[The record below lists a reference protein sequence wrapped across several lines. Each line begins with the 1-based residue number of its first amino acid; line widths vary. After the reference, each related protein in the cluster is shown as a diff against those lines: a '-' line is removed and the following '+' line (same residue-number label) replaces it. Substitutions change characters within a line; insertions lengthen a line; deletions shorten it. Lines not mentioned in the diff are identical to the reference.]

1 MDVHE
6 APGTRRVGPFA
17 ALVRCDNPGVMELD
31 GTNTW
36 LLAGPGASGCVVVDP
51 GPDGH
56 SAHLEAVV
64 AAAPAPVALVLVTHG
79 HLDHVGGLAAFAA
92 LTGAPVRA
100 FDPAHCRGAAPLAD
114 GETLEV
120 AGLSVTVVHTPG
132 HTADSVSLL
141 VEEGRERA
149 VLTGDTV
156 LGAGTTVLDDQP
168 GALADYLAS
177 LDRLAG
183 LGEARLL
190 PGHGPDHPSL
200 APVVEAYRRHRL
212 ARLDQ
217 VRDHLASLGI
227 DAAGADPRVV
237 AAGVYTDIPPAL
249 MDAATVSVRAQL
261 DHLAHE
267 GGRRPAP

>member
-1 MDVHE
+1 MDE

-36 LLAGPGASGCVVVDP
+36 LLAGPGASGSVVVDP

-56 SAHLEAVV
+56 PGHLDAVV
-64 AAAPAPVALVLVTHG
+64 AAAPAPVALVLLTHG
-79 HLDHVGGLAAFAA
+79 HLDHVGGLDAFLE
-92 LTGAPVRA
+92 LTGAPARA
-100 FDPAHCRGAAPLAD
+100 FSSVHCRDATPLAD
-114 GETLEV
+114 GETIDI
-120 AGLSVTVVHTPG
+120 AGLRITVLHTPG

-141 VEEGRERA
+141 VDDGRERA

-156 LGAGTTVLDDQP
+156 LGAGTSVLDDRP

-177 LDRLAG
+177 LDRLTAI
-183 LGEARLL
+183 GEARLL

-200 APVVEAYRRHRL
+200 GPVVDAYRRHRL

-217 VRDHLASLGI
+217 VRDHLAALGL
-227 DAAGADPRVV
+227 DATEADPRAV
-237 AAGVYTDIPPAL
+237 AAAVYADVPDAL

-267 GGRRPAP
+267 GGRGRAS